1 MKKKR
6 EPRKRR
12 IKNKKLSLTKRL
24 ETRRSTKL
32 NWKLKES
39 RTRRREKSKDLE
51 NSRRR
56 LLIDKLRSMP

>member
-1 MKKKR
+1 LKKKR

-51 NSRRR
+51 NSKRR

>member
-51 NSRRR
+51 NSKRR
-56 LLIDKLRSMP
+56 LLIDRLRSMP

>member
-1 MKKKR
+1 LKKKR